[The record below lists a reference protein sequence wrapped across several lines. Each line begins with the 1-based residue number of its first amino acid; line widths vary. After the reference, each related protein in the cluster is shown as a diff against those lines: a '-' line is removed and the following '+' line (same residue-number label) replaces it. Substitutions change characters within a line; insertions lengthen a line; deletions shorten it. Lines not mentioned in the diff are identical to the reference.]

1 MFAGV
6 QTDRNG
12 AEVFEYNLPEF
23 PVYANDGRVS
33 EYTAKQM
40 ICHWHDDFELNVVV
54 SGKMGVYVDG
64 EHIIMSEGQ
73 GIFINSTLMHY
84 GYPVEGCDCEYRC
97 VLIHPELFNNVDVMR
112 RKYINT
118 LISDGAFRYRLFDRR
133 YVHDQAIISSVNE
146 IFELFEKK
154 NGILELAVTN
164 QAFNVLEHL
173 YHLKA
178 DVGAIIP
185 QADQREVALRNM
197 IAYVQQHYQEP
208 VTLTKLAAAGMISKS
223 LCNAIFREQLNQTP
237 IGYLVKYRIDKSI
250 ELLQSTSMSVTDIAF
265 AVGFNGQSYFSEI
278 FHRHMGVSPKTYRQ
292 KHRERVNGN

>member
-12 AEVFEYNLPEF
+12 AEIFKYNRPEF

-33 EYTAKQM
+33 EYAAKQM
-40 ICHWHDDFELNVVV
+40 LCHWHDDFEMNIVV

-64 EHIIMSEGQ
+64 ERIVINEGQ
-73 GIFINSTLMHY
+73 GIFVNSTLMHC
-84 GYPVEGCDCEYRC
+84 GYQVEGYDCEYRC
-97 VLIHPELFNNVDVMR
+97 VLLHPDLFVNVDVMR
-112 RKYINT
+112 RKYINA
-118 LISDGAFRYRLFDRR
+118 LINDATFRYRLFDGLM
-133 YVHDQAIISSVNE
+133 VHDQAIITSIND
-146 IFELFEKK
+146 IFELFGK
-154 NGILELAVTN
+154 NNDMLELAVTN

-178 DVGAIIP
+178 NEGPTIP
-185 QADQREVALRNM
+185 QLDQREIALRNM
-197 IAYVQQHYQEP
+197 IAYVQRHYQEP
-208 VTLTKLAAAGMISKS
+208 ITLTDLAAAGMISKS

-250 ELLQSTSMSVTDIAF
+250 ELLQSTSMSVTDIAL

-278 FHRHMGVSPKTYRQ
+278 FHRHMGVSPKTYR
-292 KHRERVNGN
+292 KKYTERMSRS